1 MMRTAKLAITLS
13 ILAVAA
19 RLILIDQPYIDRWS
33 WRQSD
38 VAAIARNFEE
48 NGFRFTH
55 PQIDWAG
62 DTPGYVGTEFPILPF
77 VAAIC
82 YKLAGVHEWIGRLQ
96 AVIFFAASLPFFFLL
111 VREIFGDTAA
121 IWATFFYSFAPL
133 NVFAGR
139 SFMPDV
145 PSLSLALIG
154 LYFFLRWIDSEKST
168 SLFAA
173 AMVISLALLIKLPSA
188 IIGAPL
194 LFLVWQKWR
203 WNFVRQ
209 PPLWLFAA
217 ITILPS
223 TAWYWHAH
231 QISEKFY
238 PHHFFGA
245 GGIRIEK
252 FLGYSKI
259 VRLTGISSLTPILS
273 VLALAGLFVAPR
285 GKYKRVFHWWLA
297 ATILFIIVV
306 GYGNRHPWY
315 QLPLVP
321 ITAAFAGAACAFIR
335 SKISDSRVAMI
346 MFSIFVAISFSV
358 LSCFYLRPLYR
369 SAAAELRDA
378 GLELRKL
385 TAPDA
390 LIIAADNG
398 DPTIFYY
405 AERRGWHFLEK
416 DGIYQ
421 GNPIDNQQ
429 LIVDLAKLGSR
440 GATHVVFTTNT
451 FWWLQYYPEFA
462 RHLGEKATLIRATP
476 EFGIYR
482 LNLVTR

>member
-1 MMRTAKLAITLS
+1 MTRTAKLAITLS
-13 ILAVAA
+13 ILAVAV

-38 VAAIARNFEE
+38 VASIARNFGE
-48 NGFRFTH
+48 NGFHFAH

-62 DTPGYVGTEFPILPF
+62 DAPGYVGTEFPILPF

-82 YKLAGVHEWIGRLQ
+82 YKFAGVHEWIGRLQ

-121 IWATFFYSFAPL
+121 IWATFFYGFAPL

-154 LYFFLRWIDSEKST
+154 LYFFLRWIDGEKST

-173 AMVISLALLIKLPSA
+173 ATVILFALLIKLPSA

-194 LFLVWQKWR
+194 LFLVSQKWR

-209 PPLWLFAA
+209 PTLWLFAT

-223 TAWYWHAH
+223 IAWYWHAH

-252 FLGYSKI
+252 FSWYWKI
-259 VRLTGISSLTPILS
+259 VRLSGISSLTPILS
-273 VLALAGLFVAPR
+273 AFALTGLFVAPR
-285 GKYKRVFHWWLA
+285 GKYARVFHWWLA

-321 ITAAFAGAACAFIR
+321 IAAVFAGAACAFIG

-346 MFSIFVAISFSV
+346 TFSIFLAISFSV
-358 LSCFYLRPLYR
+358 LSWFYLRPLYR

-378 GLELRKL
+378 GLELRNL

-429 LIVDLAKLGSR
+429 LIVDLAKLRSH
-440 GATHVVFTTNT
+440 GATYLVFTTNT
-451 FWWLQYYPEFA
+451 FWWLEYYPDFA
-462 RHLGEKATLIRATP
+462 RHLDETATLIQATP
-476 EFGIYR
+476 KFGIYR
-482 LNLVTR
+482 LNPATR